1 MTTPKHIKGDPLR
14 AYIHWEGRWRHVY
27 VHGSYDQGT
36 LIGEPVRM
44 LYFKL
49 TKNSKDLLAAEKS
62 KFEKKK
68 PATRSQKRST
78 GA

>member
-1 MTTPKHIKGDPLR
+1 MTTPKHIKGSPLR
-14 AYIHWEGRWRHVY
+14 GYINWEGRWRHVY
-27 VHGSYDQGT
+27 IHGSYDQAT

-49 TKNSKDLLAAEKS
+49 TKNSKDLLAAEKT
-62 KFEKKK
+62 KFEMKK